1 MKPRVLGAEAAR
13 GLVHAIA
20 RQRGAAIDGEFVPA
34 DAVADAYLAGAERDV
49 LILPHSAACRLTA
62 QGRVALDFCTDLGAR
77 GAPATVYTVALAKEN
92 VGEAAREFAL
102 RLTAPDT
109 AGERASAGFAGARIR
124 RATGADSAQARDLVF
139 GVLAEYGLAPE
150 PTGIDADLL
159 DLDAGFLQDG
169 GLFDVAIDPDGRV
182 AACCGMKIL
191 GGGRVELRKMYVRR
205 GARGAGLGQRLLDRA
220 LAWARARGHPRV
232 DLETASVLKEAIA
245 LYRKA
250 GFVQRPGKPDTCR
263 CDQAFMLEL
272 G

>member
-13 GLVHAIA
+13 EFALSVARQSGTAIA
-20 RQRGAAIDGEFVPA
+20 GEFVPA
-34 DAVADAYLAGAERDV
+34 DAVLEGLLAGQDCEV
-49 LILPHSAACRLTA
+49 LILPHAAACRLTA
-62 QGRVALDFCTDLGAR
+62 QGRVALDFCTDLGAK
-77 GAPATVYTVALAKEN
+77 GAPATVYTVALAKGT

-102 RLTAPDT
+102 RLIAPG
-109 AGERASAGFAGARIR
+109 AARERNAAGFAGAIVR
-124 RATGADSAQARDLVF
+124 RASGADTAQARDLVF

-150 PTGIDADLL
+150 PAGIDADLL
-159 DLDAGFLQDG
+159 DLDAGFLQGG
-169 GLFDVAIDPDGRV
+169 GLFDVAVDMDGRV

-191 GGGRVELRKMYVRR
+191 GSGRVELRKMYVRR
-205 GARGAGLGQRLLDRA
+205 DARGAGLGQRLLDRA

-232 DLETASVLKEAIA
+232 DLETASVLKEAIS